1 MWGSHPSVDD
11 ATEGDATWRARR
23 RRRARQ
29 KAKGKVKVAVGELT
43 GNKKLKAKGHAD
55 KAKAGAKQGKEK
67 VKDAF
72 R

>member
-1 MWGSHPSVDD
+1 MAGKK
-11 ATEGDATWRARR
+11 AKAGA
-23 RRRARQ
+23 Q

-43 GNKKLKAKGHAD
+43 GNKKLKAKGNAD
-55 KAKAGAKQGKEK
+55 KAKAGAKRGKEK